1 MAKCKGCGKWGLFLK
16 LQNGLCSSCIDSL
29 WSKDAKPLISKEE
42 FLNHDAHKPLPPD
55 PVVMRDTGHVPE
67 GHVVAGSGEFL
78 PVESLPDVFA
88 VDGISRIDHN
98 FYEITSAGNI
108 ERARED
114 ILTMNALIEQ
124 ANQKCSEVPLKLFRK
139 EKINFRFSETAMS
152 RDYCT
157 LEFAPLTKTGKL
169 SKYPIRLGVIQVNKE
184 SDPDHYD
191 ITGSIFYLKD
201 GSVGKA
207 DLILHERVTLTEKV
221 VDGRQVLQSNC
232 TVYRLNI
239 AVVDGALTVKTI
251 YRNEAGFRQR
261 IYSCE

>member
-16 LQNGLCSSCIDSL
+16 LQNGLCSSCVDSL

-42 FLNHDAHKPLPPD
+42 FLNRNAHKPLPPD

-114 ILTMNALIEQ
+114 IWAMNALIEQ

-169 SKYPIRLGVIQVNKE
+169 PKYPIRLGINQK
-184 SDPDHYD
+184 SGPDHYD

-207 DLILHERVTLTEKV
+207 ELILHGNAVYTLNASAM
-221 VDGRQVLQSNC
+221 DGVL
-232 TVYRLNI
+232 
-239 AVVDGALTVKTI
+239 AVKTI